1 MLRITRWLRLK
12 ATSFPLLLFVLLTT
26 GALVLTSC
34 SKDEDSPASET
45 VVPPKADDSGKDGG
59 NDSGKEEGNPDDNTD
74 PGDEPDPGD
83 SPDPG
88 VNPGECSQKA
98 YFTGEVRYPKYP
110 LLRNLNFV
118 YPSKGPFGEDVML
131 SGTITMRSTM
141 QPQDKARGIILYN
154 HYTVCRADE
163 CPSRG
168 KLDMQNILYLTAPYR
183 NFITVS
189 ADYYGFG
196 ETEDKM
202 QAYCMASVNA
212 RASIDAL
219 IAARQLLAAEGYTW
233 DDELLNVGYSQGGQT
248 AIGVLKL
255 ATEEYPDLH
264 FRRTLAGGG
273 PYDLEETYR
282 QYLSDGAAKLPS
294 AVVSILMAYNEYF
307 RLGIA
312 NDQLFRG
319 STLDHLQDWWLS
331 KRYSSTSIDLRMGT
345 RDITQFIAPPLLD
358 LDSHVSRSMMNALA
372 SESLCQGWTPR
383 KDEDIFLLHHN
394 ADDISPSENTQ
405 LLYDFLKAQGVERVE
420 MQKADFLTLG
430 ISEHISGAVAF
441 LTLVGVWIRNNYPV
455 IN

>member
-1 MLRITRWLRLK
+1 M
-12 ATSFPLLLFVLLTT
+12 SVLLTT
-26 GALVLTSC
+26 GTLALTSC
-34 SKDEDSPASET
+34 SKDEDSPVAET
-45 VVPPKADDSGKDGG
+45 VVPPKDDNTGKTGG
-59 NDSGKEEGNPDDNTD
+59 GDSGKEESNPGGETEPGVD
-74 PGDEPDPGD
+74 PGE
-83 SPDPG
+83 
-88 VNPGECSQKA
+88 GESSRKA
-98 YFTGEVRYPKYP
+98 YITEEVRYPKYP
-110 LLRNLNFV
+110 LLKNLNFV
-118 YPSKGPFGEDVML
+118 YPSKGPLGEDVML
-131 SGTITMRSTM
+131 SGTITMRSNM
-141 QPQDKARGIILYN
+141 LPHDKACGIILYN

-163 CPSRG
+163 CPSKG

-196 ETEDKM
+196 QTEDKM
-202 QAYCMASVNA
+202 QAYCIASVNA

-255 ATEEYPDLH
+255 ATEEYPDLR
-264 FRRTLAGGG
+264 FRRTFAGGG

-282 QYLSDGAAKLPS
+282 QYLADGVVKLPS

-307 RLGIA
+307 GLGIA
-312 NDQLFRG
+312 NEQLFKG
-319 STLDHLQDWWLS
+319 TTLDHLQDWWLS
-331 KRYSSTSIDLRMGT
+331 KQYSSTSIDLKMGS

-358 LDSHVSRSMMNALA
+358 LDSHVSRSMMEALA
-372 SESLCQGWTPR
+372 RESLCKGWTPR

-420 MQKADFLTLG
+420 MQKADFITLG

-441 LTLVGVWIRNNYPV
+441 LTMAGIWIRDKYPLY
-455 IN
+455 